1 MYKNPQNKQPLLQY
15 YKTLSILAIFYNA
28 LSFKGWERG
37 SWKLKGKIS
46 TNITKRKTVPAPTHP
61 QIKFQMSLNFTTQE
75 EATREAAGKT
85 LAISLWIMSET
96 KEHSKQSSVRSVA
109 LIISVVVSRNEK

>member
-1 MYKNPQNKQPLLQY
+1 MYKSPQNKQPLLQY

-28 LSFKGWERG
+28 LSFKDWEG
-37 SWKLKGKIS
+37 EIWKLKGEIS
-46 TNITKRKTVPAPTHP
+46 TDISKRKKCTNPPT

-75 EATREAAGKT
+75 EATRKAAGKT